1 MDPLSLMGLAIAYG
15 GAAVAQKAAEKSVED
30 SWNLIKSYLGGIF
43 GGQHEV
49 IEVSRQALS
58 TMGADHNVKVL
69 EEARKIFG
77 STPALRRAELVA
89 PILRFAQIL
98 WVDDNP
104 QNNIYER
111 EVLQILGSNVDV
123 ATSSEEGLLALQSK
137 VYDLVVSD
145 MSRDN
150 NPKEG
155 LTMLEEMR
163 NSRFPQQVIFYV
175 GHVDSKKGTP
185 EGSFGITR
193 RPDELLHL
201 IMDILERTRV

>member
-1 MDPLSLMGLAIAYG
+1 MDPLSLMSLAIAYG

-43 GGQHEV
+43 GGETGVVEISPQV
-49 IEVSRQALS
+49 LS
-58 TMGADHNVKVL
+58 TTGTDKDAKIM

-89 PILRFAQIL
+89 PIMRFAQIL

-111 EVLQILGSNVDV
+111 EALQILGSNVDV
-123 ATSSEEGLLALQSK
+123 ATSTAEGLLALQSK

-145 MSRDN
+145 MLRGN
-150 NPKEG
+150 NPNEG
-155 LTMLEEMR
+155 LTLLEEMR
-163 NSRFPQQVIFYV
+163 NGRFPQRMVFYV
-175 GHVDSKKGTP
+175 GRVDPKRGTP
-185 EGSFGITR
+185 EGAFGITH